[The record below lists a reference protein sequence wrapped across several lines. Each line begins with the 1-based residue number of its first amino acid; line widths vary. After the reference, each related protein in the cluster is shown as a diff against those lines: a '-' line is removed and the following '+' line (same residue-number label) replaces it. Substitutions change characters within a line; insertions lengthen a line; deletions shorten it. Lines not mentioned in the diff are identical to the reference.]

1 MIKKQQTE
9 EQFKTMIGGQALI
22 EGKEEITGYVDGK
35 PIQLYMKG
43 LNETEIQILLDGCLM
58 NYYKNH
64 K

>member
-1 MIKKQQTE
+1 
-9 EQFKTMIGGQALI
+9 
-22 EGKEEITGYVDGK
+22 VDGK

-58 NYYKNH
+58 NYYKNQ